1 MSESCFHCGQDTAK
15 ESVIFDEKSFCC
27 NGCKSV
33 YEILNANK
41 LSSFYELNKKPGIR
55 PSDNLTNFE
64 YLNTKEIF
72 DRLVDFSEGGITL
85 INLKI
90 PVIHC
95 SSCIWLLESL
105 HTLNQDIKY
114 SQVNFTKKTVQIS
127 FNHERLK
134 LSNLVEFLTSLG
146 YKPVINL
153 ESAEKKEDKVD
164 KNLVIKVA
172 IAGFAFG
179 NGMFFSLPE
188 YWSEWFGWGD
198 LWLEH
203 YVPLFRWLMF
213 VLATAVVI
221 FSASDYYKSAWYGI
235 KNFKITIDIPIVIGI
250 FALYFRSCY
259 EVFSDYNGS
268 GYFDTLCGLLF
279 FMLSGKIFQQR
290 TYNALSY
297 DRDYKSFY
305 PISVTKINLNGD
317 HKNIFLSDI
326 KVGDRILVRNEEI
339 IPVDTVLIKGE
350 GNVDNSFI
358 TGESAIISKK
368 PGDKIFAG
376 GKQKGSALE
385 LEVIKNVNQS
395 YLTQLWNKEA
405 FKKHETGLDT
415 ITNTISKYFTI
426 TVLGITFLAGIYW
439 YFVSL
444 EKMFQVV
451 CAILI
456 VACPCA
462 LALSAPFTLGHIMRI
477 MGRHKMY
484 VKDSLTIE
492 KMAKIDTLVFD
503 KTGTITYNKKSNISF
518 EGENLSLFDK
528 ENIKTLLKNSNHP
541 LSKAL
546 YEYSDVKDP
555 FFKVNDFVEISGK
568 GYEANIRDNHYKIGS
583 AKFINVEPKEME
595 TAVYI
600 SKNGVFLGKYIF
612 KNEYR
617 NGIKHLF
624 EELSEYEK
632 YILSGDNESEKTNL
646 EFCRAKEILFNQ
658 SPEQKLEYIQYLQN
672 NQKKVAMIGDG
683 LNDSGA
689 LKQSDVGIAVADD
702 SNSFTPSSDAII
714 NGEKL
719 IYLSDFLKLSKTA
732 IKIVKITFIISLLYN
747 IVGLSLAVMGM
758 MSPLIAAILMP
769 ASSISVV
776 IFTSVTAIYISRRY
790 FKPKL
795 KA

>member
-1 MSESCFHCGQDTAK
+1 MSEGCFHCGQDMGK
-15 ESVIFDEKSFCC
+15 ESSIIFDEKLFCC

-41 LSSFYELNKKPGIR
+41 LSGFYDLNKSPGIK
-55 PSDNLTNFE
+55 PSDKQINFK
-64 YLNTKEIF
+64 YLDTKEIF
-72 DRLVDFSEGGITL
+72 DKLIDFSEGDITL

-105 HTLNQDIKY
+105 HTINRDIKY

-127 FNHERLK
+127 FNHEKLK

-153 ESAEKKEDKVD
+153 ESAEKKVEKID
-164 KNLVIKVA
+164 KNLLIKVA

-198 LWLEH
+198 IWLNH

-221 FSASDYYKSAWYGI
+221 FSASDYYKSAWYGL
-235 KNFKITIDIPIVIGI
+235 KNTKITIDVPIVIGI
-250 FALYFRSCY
+250 FTLYFRSCY
-259 EVFSDYNGS
+259 EIFSNYGS

-279 FMLSGKIFQQR
+279 FMLLGKIFQQR
-290 TYNALSY
+290 TYRALSY

-305 PISVTKINLNGD
+305 PIAVTKIDLD
-317 HKNIFLSDI
+317 KKQKNIFLSDI
-326 KVGDRILVRNEEI
+326 KIGDRILVRNEEI
-339 IPVDTVLIKGE
+339 IPVDTVLISGE
-350 GNVDNSFI
+350 GNIDNSFI
-358 TGESAIISKK
+358 TGESADISKK

-376 GKQKGSALE
+376 GKQKGSVLE
-385 LEVIKNVNQS
+385 LEVIKDVNQS

-415 ITNTISKYFTI
+415 LTNTISKYFTI
-426 TVLGITFLAGIYW
+426 VVLGITLLAGIYW
-439 YFVSL
+439 YFVDYG
-444 EKMFQVV
+444 KMFQVV

-477 MGRHKMY
+477 MGKHKMY
-484 VKDSLTIE
+484 VKDTLTIE
-492 KMAKIDTLVFD
+492 KMAKVDTLVFD
-503 KTGTITYNKKSNISF
+503 KTGTITYSKRSNIYF
-518 EGENLSLFDK
+518 EGEDLSQFDK

-546 YEYSDVKDP
+546 YDYLDVKDL
-555 FFKVNDFVEISGK
+555 FFEIKDFVENSGK
-568 GYEANIRDNHYKIGS
+568 GYEANIRNNYYKVGS
-583 AKFINVEPKEME
+583 AKFVNVEYKEIE
-595 TAVYI
+595 TVVYI
-600 SKNGVFLGKYIF
+600 SKNEILLGKYVF

-617 NGIKHLF
+617 KGIEGLF
-624 EELSEYEK
+624 EELYKYEK
-632 YILSGDNESEKTNL
+632 YLLSGDNESEKANL
-646 EFCRAKEILFNQ
+646 KFCKAKEILFNQ
-658 SPEQKLEYIQYLQN
+658 SPEQKLEYIQHLQN
-672 NQKKVAMIGDG
+672 QRKKVAMIGDG

-714 NGEKL
+714 NGDML
-719 IYLSDFLKLSKTA
+719 VYLPYFLKLSKAA
-732 IKIVKITFIISLLYN
+732 IKIVKITFIISLIYN
-747 IVGLSLAVMGM
+747 IIGLGLAVIGI
-758 MSPLIAAILMP
+758 MSPLIAAVLMP

-776 IFTSVTAIYISRRY
+776 VFTSLATMCISHRLRVV
-790 FKPKL
+790 
-795 KA
+795 